1 MEYVPGI
8 KINRIQALDQL
19 GVDRKR
25 SAQSYAIQFVEI
37 CKFTHILQF
46 CPCTGAVTVSEIHV
60 ASQEVRKNWMC
71 FVNSFLYL

>member
-25 SAQSYAIQFVEI
+25 YDNLTSG
-37 CKFTHILQF
+37 
-46 CPCTGAVTVSEIHV
+46 P
-60 ASQEVRKNWMC
+60 N
-71 FVNSFLYL
+71 

>member
-25 SAQSYAIQFVEI
+25 YHPIKTNFKQSMYSL
-37 CKFTHILQF
+37 KFKNINHIEGTHLILVLLHG
-46 CPCTGAVTVSEIHV
+46 C
-60 ASQEVRKNWMC
+60 
-71 FVNSFLYL
+71 

>member
-25 SAQSYAIQFVEI
+25 YHP
-37 CKFTHILQF
+37 K
-46 CPCTGAVTVSEIHV
+46 CTNFITNCLLNLHVSGTLITIGV
-60 ASQEVRKNWMC
+60 
-71 FVNSFLYL
+71 

>member
-25 SAQSYAIQFVEI
+25 YQPLCTNFLAKYNLNL
-37 CKFTHILQF
+37 HISGTLVVIGV
-46 CPCTGAVTVSEIHV
+46 C
-60 ASQEVRKNWMC
+60 
-71 FVNSFLYL
+71 

>member
-25 SAQSYAIQFVEI
+25 YQP
-37 CKFTHILQF
+37 KFTNTITNCRLNLHTCEHLLLM
-46 CPCTGAVTVSEIHV
+46 V
-60 ASQEVRKNWMC
+60 
-71 FVNSFLYL
+71 FVNSH

>member
-25 SAQSYAIQFVEI
+25 
-37 CKFTHILQF
+37 CF
-46 CPCTGAVTVSEIHV
+46 CISTNFSMV
-60 ASQEVRKNWMC
+60 
-71 FVNSFLYL
+71 